1 MSTDARDQLIEQTVR
16 GAQII
21 AFAFLVG
28 VLTFSGIAYFLV
40 NVAKVMGD
48 MDPFIPMIMAAI
60 SIPGAIAP
68 SIIAGLRQPT
78 SDASDQEICQA
89 YTGNKIVQLV
99 GLEGACFMNLVA
111 YIVGGQWWSYV
122 PVGICVAMMLMWF
135 PSQTE
140 LKHQFES
147 LEFQN

>member
-1 MSTDARDQLIEQTVR
+1 
-16 GAQII
+16 
-21 AFAFLVG
+21 
-28 VLTFSGIAYFLV
+28 
-40 NVAKVMGD
+40 
-48 MDPFIPMIMAAI
+48 MDPFIPMIMAGI
-60 SIPGAIAP
+60 SVPGAIVP
-68 SIIAGLRQPT
+68 SIVTGLRQPT
-78 SDASDQEICQA
+78 ADASDQEVCQT
-89 YTGNKIVQLV
+89 YTGNKIVQLA